1 MKGSPGPAVF
11 CDMDKIEQKIEQLT
25 QRVRRLEMESLP
37 ASLPVQEVR
46 DLMDDLDLEPAPF
59 HCGELNTSLRDEDIL
74 ALLQENGY
82 SCHQGEDFV
91 CVETE
96 DGKVYVNYDR
106 LPIISIT
113 NGYRF
118 EETEEGVNSIRRAA
132 YEVTGAWDMVKAIV
146 DPSEGHL
153 LIYLNARHED
163 VASFHQNIRFY
174 IEQVV
179 EATKELKERY
189 HNYERDR
196 MLRGYKPSSKYA
208 S

>member
-1 MKGSPGPAVF
+1 
-11 CDMDKIEQKIEQLT
+11 MDKIEQKIEQLT

-46 DLMDDLDLEPAPF
+46 ELMDDLELEPTPF
-59 HCGELNTSLRDEDIL
+59 HCVGINTSLRGEDIL
-74 ALLQENGY
+74 TVLQESGY
-82 SCHQGEDFV
+82 SCRQGEDFV

-118 EETEEGVNSIRRAA
+118 EETKEGVNSIQRAA
-132 YEVTGAWDMVKAIV
+132 YEVSGAWDMVKAIV
-146 DPSEGHL
+146 DPVEGHL

-163 VASFHQNIRFY
+163 VASFHQNIQFY
-174 IEQVV
+174 IEQII
-179 EATKELKERY
+179 EATKDLKERY

-196 MLRGYKPSSKYA
+196 MLCGYKPSSKYV

>member
-1 MKGSPGPAVF
+1 
-11 CDMDKIEQKIEQLT
+11 MDKIEQKIEQLT

-46 DLMDDLDLEPAPF
+46 DLMDDLDLEPSPF
-59 HCGELNTSLRDEDIL
+59 HCEEMNSSLRGEDIF
-74 ALLQENGY
+74 AALQETGY
-82 SCHQGEDFV
+82 SCRQGEDFV

-96 DGKVYVNYDR
+96 EGKIYVNYDR

-146 DPSEGHL
+146 DPVEGHL
-153 LIYLNARHED
+153 LIYLNARHVD
-163 VASFHQNIRFY
+163 VASFHQNIQFY

-179 EATKELKERY
+179 EASKDLKERY
-189 HNYERDR
+189 HDHERDR
-196 MLRGYKPSSKYA
+196 ILKGFHTSPKKVLS
-208 S
+208 

>member
-1 MKGSPGPAVF
+1 
-11 CDMDKIEQKIEQLT
+11 MDKIEQKIEQLT

-59 HCGELNTSLRDEDIL
+59 HCGELNTSLRGEDIL
-74 ALLQENGY
+74 AVLQETGY
-82 SCHQGEDFV
+82 SCRQGEDFV

-146 DPSEGHL
+146 DPVEGHL

>member
-1 MKGSPGPAVF
+1 
-11 CDMDKIEQKIEQLT
+11 MDKIEQKIEQLT

>member
-1 MKGSPGPAVF
+1 
-11 CDMDKIEQKIEQLT
+11 MDKIEQKIEQLT

-59 HCGELNTSLRDEDIL
+59 HCGELNTPLRDEDIL
-74 ALLQENGY
+74 AVLQETGY
-82 SCHQGEDFV
+82 SCRQGEDFV

-146 DPSEGHL
+146 DPAEGHL

>member
-1 MKGSPGPAVF
+1 M
-11 CDMDKIEQKIEQLT
+11 
-25 QRVRRLEMESLP
+25 
-37 ASLPVQEVR
+37 
-46 DLMDDLDLEPAPF
+46 
-59 HCGELNTSLRDEDIL
+59 
-74 ALLQENGY
+74 
-82 SCHQGEDFV
+82 
-91 CVETE
+91 ETE

-146 DPSEGHL
+146 DPAEGHL